1 MSTVS
6 LLLIDAAVGYLLG
19 SIPAAYIAGR
29 MAGVDI
35 RKEGSGN
42 VGATNVV
49 RTLGKRYGYPVFV
62 VDLLKGVIA
71 VLFGKWIVR
80 YGGTPLSPE
89 SLGIVA
95 AVACVIGHNFPIWL
109 GFKGGKGVATSIGV
123 VLGMMPLAAVII
135 LVVWAFTFQ
144 ISRYVSVASIGAA
157 VALPIVVALYYARQN
172 GGALLLYFSLILA
185 ALVVVRHR
193 TNIAR
198 LARGTEPRARRR

>member
-80 YGGTPLSPE
+80 YSGTPLSPE